1 MGSTT
6 DKIKGH
12 TNEAVGNVK
21 QAVGKAIGS
30 EKLEVE
36 GGVQELKGEGQ
47 VAVGKAKA
55 ATKEGAPRSSPT
67 KPTTRSDVMANSNRE
82 LAPGRLTASGAN
94 SCVLRKTLLRGL
106 GFAGPQVDGCD
117 LGRRKLPN
125 RGHRGLGRLAGGLTG
140 HLDGLIS

>member
-12 TNEAVGNVK
+12 ANEAVGKVK

-30 EKLEVE
+30 EKLQVE

-55 ATKEGAPRSSPT
+55 AIKEGAQ
-67 KPTTRSDVMANSNRE
+67 KLADEAN
-82 LAPGRLTASGAN
+82 
-94 SCVLRKTLLRGL
+94 
-106 GFAGPQVDGCD
+106 D
-117 LGRRKLPN
+117 KL
-125 RGHRGLGRLAGGLTG
+125 
-140 HLDGLIS
+140 